1 MYYHKGKPLPL
12 CQILYYANRNTVI
25 LLLLLDSIR
34 QTKAIKLRIQEQ
46 TGMADQALEEVDW
59 DSHTMA
65 VGRSQLSQ
73 SFLVKMLHQI
83 LPIGTLIHKYDP
95 VKYTIDCPTCR
106 EHNETYDH
114 LFQCHHPS
122 RVGWKT
128 QLKATLIKFRDKTN
142 SHHLLQDILVTG
154 IHNWIHGLPFP
165 TNQYPP
171 DWQELIDS
179 QSQIGWKQLLL
190 GRFSVKWLEYQA
202 QHLRI
207 NNIPFTNF
215 NHGPLWLSTLIIRIW
230 NHCYVLWESR
240 NKDKHGH
247 DTETARAAL
256 LAQVQRRMAVM
267 YELKNRCFPSDRLKW
282 FHPTLEEHITKE
294 PHLYQQQAWLETYEP
309 MIRRR
314 IHDRDKVTQQ
324 RLHTIDEYFPPLPA
338 GTANR

>member
-1 MYYHKGKPLPL
+1 M
-12 CQILYYANRNTVI
+12 T
-25 LLLLLDSIR
+25 
-34 QTKAIKLRIQEQ
+34 
-46 TGMADQALEEVDW
+46 DQALEEVDW

-73 SFLVKMLHQI
+73 PFLVKMLHQI
-83 LPIGTLIHKYDP
+83 LPVGMLIHRYDP

-106 EHNETYDH
+106 EHSETYDH
-114 LFQCHHPS
+114 LFQCCHPS
-122 RVGWKT
+122 RAGWKS
-128 QLKATLIKFRDKTN
+128 QLKATLIKFTDDTN

-154 IHNWIHGLPFP
+154 IHNWINGLPFP

-171 DWQELIDS
+171 DWHELIDS

-207 NNIPFTNF
+207 NKIPFTNV
-215 NHGPLWLSTLIIRIW
+215 NHGPVWLSTLIIRIW
-230 NHCYVLWESR
+230 NHCYTLWESR

-247 DTETARAAL
+247 DTETKRAVL

-267 YELKNRCFPSDRLKW
+267 YELKHRCFPSDRLKW
-282 FHPTLEEHITKE
+282 FHSTLDAHTTKE

-309 MIRRR
+309 MIRRT
-314 IHDRDKVTQQ
+314 IHDRDRVIQQ
-324 RLHTIDEYFPPLPA
+324 RLHTIDEYFPPLPV
-338 GTANR
+338 GTADR